1 MNMKPIAL
9 HLYLLIFIFTSC
21 ASPEIAEQATTDS
34 PHVSNTIKL
43 DKVKMENAGIL
54 TGTITRKVMGAS
66 LTVNGVVD
74 VPPQNLVSVSFP
86 PGGYLHSTRLMPGMR
101 VRKGEVIAEMED
113 PGLVQLQQDYLVAR
127 ARLTYLEREFARQQT
142 LNAEKVSADKV
153 FEQVR
158 SDYDGQRAIV
168 SAFSEKLRMIGI
180 KPEELSPERLSRRV
194 SLRSPINGFVS
205 KVHVN
210 IGKYVQPTDVLFELI
225 NPDDIH
231 AALSIFEKDLSKVA
245 IGQKVSISFVDEPE
259 KSYEGEVILVNRNVD
274 EDRMAIAHCHFKSQP
289 AQLLPGMFLNARIH
303 VRETEVPALPESA
316 VVRFEQ
322 REYVFLETAPGV
334 FDMKVIKT
342 GEREDGMLEII
353 EGFQALEG
361 RKVVTQNAYSL
372 LGALKNKSEEE

>member
-1 MNMKPIAL
+1 MNMKQII
-9 HLYLLIFIFTSC
+9 HIILISTLISC
-21 ASPEIAEQATTDS
+21 SAPESAEQTTEDTAQTS
-34 PHVSNTIKL
+34 ERVTLNKAML
-43 DKVKMENAGIL
+43 EKAGIL

-113 PGLVQLQQDYLVAR
+113 PSLVQLQQDYLVAC
-127 ARLTYLEREFARQQT
+127 ARLTFLEREFARQQT
-142 LNAEKVSADKV
+142 LNVDKVSADKV

-158 SDYDGQRAIV
+158 SDFDGQRAMV
-168 SAFSEKLRMIGI
+168 SAYAEKLRMIGI
-180 KPEELSPERLSRRV
+180 RPEDLSAEHISRRV

-205 KVHVN
+205 AVHVN
-210 IGKYVQPTDVLFELI
+210 IGKYVQPADVLFELI

-231 AALSIFEKDLSKVA
+231 AALSIFEKDLSKVS

-259 KSYEGEVILVNRNVD
+259 KIYDGEVILVNRNVD
-274 EDRMAIAHCHFKSQP
+274 EDRMAVAHCHFKSKP

-303 VRETEVPALPESA
+303 VKETDVPALPESA

-322 REYVFLETAPGV
+322 REYVFVESAAGV
-334 FDMKVIKT
+334 FDMIVIRT
-342 GEREDGMLEII
+342 GDREDGMVEILEGA
-353 EGFQALEG
+353 ERLEG
-361 RKVVTQNAYSL
+361 RKLVIQNAYSL
-372 LGALKNKSEEE
+372 LGALKNKAEEE

>member
-1 MNMKPIAL
+1 MTMKQLINL
-9 HLYLLIFIFTSC
+9 FYFIFIFISC
-21 ASPEIAEQATTDS
+21 SSPESAEQATTDS
-34 PHVSNTIKL
+34 PQVSNTIRL
-43 DKVKMENAGIL
+43 DKAMLEKAGIL
-54 TGTITRKVMGAS
+54 TGTVTRKVMGAS
-66 LTVNGVVD
+66 LSVNGVVD

-86 PGGYLHSTRLMPGMR
+86 PGGYLHSTHLMPGMR
-101 VRKGEVIAEMED
+101 VRRGEVIAEMED
-113 PGLVQLQQDYLVAR
+113 PSLVQLQQDYLVAR
-127 ARLTYLEREFARQQT
+127 AKLIFLEREFTRQQT

-158 SDYDGQRAIV
+158 SEYDGQRAMV
-168 SAFSEKLRMIGI
+168 SAYAEKLRMIGI

-322 REYVFLETAPGV
+322 KEYAFVESAPGV
-334 FDMKVIKT
+334 FNMIAIKT
-342 GEREDGMLEII
+342 GDKEDGMFEIR
-353 EGFQALEG
+353 EGFEVLEG
-361 RKVVTQNAYSL
+361 KMVVVQNAYSL

>member
-1 MNMKPIAL
+1 MNMKQIIPSII
-9 HLYLLIFIFTSC
+9 LIFIFVSC
-21 ASPEIAEQATTDS
+21 GTPESAEQTTPNSLKAPDRI
-34 PHVSNTIKL
+34 TL
-43 DKVKMENAGIL
+43 DKAMQDKAGIL
-54 TGTITRKVMGAS
+54 TGTITRRKMGIT

-101 VRKGEVIAEMED
+101 VKKGDVIAEMED
-113 PGLVQLQQDYLVAR
+113 PSIVQLQQDYLMAR
-127 ARLTYLEREFARQQT
+127 ARLTFLELEFNRQQR
-142 LNAEKVSADKV
+142 LNADKVSSDKV

-158 SDYDGQRAIV
+158 SDYDGQRAMV
-168 SAFSEKLRMIGI
+168 SAYAEKLRMIGI
-180 KPEELSPERLSRRV
+180 RPEDLSPEQISRRV

-205 KVHVN
+205 KVQVN

-274 EDRMAIAHCHFKSQP
+274 EDRVATAHCHFKSQP

-316 VVRFEQ
+316 VVRFGQ
-322 REYVFLETAPGV
+322 KEYVFIEAAPGV
-334 FDMKVIKT
+334 FEMKVIRI
-342 GEREDGMLEII
+342 GAQEDGMYEILE
-353 EGFQALEG
+353 GASLLEG

-372 LGALKNKSEEE
+372 LGALKNKAEE

>member
-1 MNMKPIAL
+1 MTMKQLIN
-9 HLYLLIFIFTSC
+9 LLSIIFIFTSC
-21 ASPEIAEQATTDS
+21 SSPESVQQATSDS
-34 PHVSNTIKL
+34 PQLSNTIRL
-43 DKVKMENAGIL
+43 DKAMLEKAGIL
-54 TGTITRKVMGAS
+54 TGTVTRKAMGAS
-66 LTVNGVVD
+66 LSVNGEVD

-86 PGGYLHSTRLMPGMR
+86 PGGYLHSTQLMPGMR
-101 VRKGEVIAEMED
+101 VRRGQVIAEMED
-113 PGLVQLQQDYLVAR
+113 PSLVQLQQDYLVAR
-127 ARLTYLEREFARQQT
+127 AKLLFLEREFSRQQT

-158 SDYDGQRAIV
+158 SEYDGQRAMV
-168 SAFSEKLRMIGI
+168 SAYAEKLRMIGI
-180 KPEELSPERLSRRV
+180 IPEELSPERLSRRV

-259 KSYEGEVILVNRNVD
+259 RSYEGEVILINRNVD

-303 VRETEVPALPESA
+303 VRETEVPVLPESA

-322 REYVFLETAPGV
+322 KEYVFVESAPGV
-334 FDMKVIKT
+334 FNMIAIKT
-342 GEREDGMLEII
+342 GDKEDALFEIK
-353 EGFQALEG
+353 EGYEALEG
-361 RKVVTQNAYSL
+361 KMVVVQNAYSL

>member
-1 MNMKPIAL
+1 MNMKQIIPII
-9 HLYLLIFIFTSC
+9 LISTLISC
-21 ASPEIAEQATTDS
+21 SAPESAEQTTEDTAQTS
-34 PHVSNTIKL
+34 ERVTLNKAML
-43 DKVKMENAGIL
+43 EKAGIL

-113 PGLVQLQQDYLVAR
+113 PSLVQLQQDYLVAR
-127 ARLTYLEREFARQQT
+127 ARLTFLEREFARQQT
-142 LNAEKVSADKV
+142 LNVDKVSADKV

-158 SDYDGQRAIV
+158 SDYDGQRAMV
-168 SAFSEKLRMIGI
+168 SAYAEKLRMIGI
-180 KPEELSPERLSRRV
+180 RPEDLSAEHISRRV

-205 KVHVN
+205 AVHVN
-210 IGKYVQPTDVLFELI
+210 IGKYVQPADVLFELI

-231 AALSIFEKDLSKVA
+231 AALSIFEKDLSKVS

-259 KSYEGEVILVNRNVD
+259 KIYDGEVILVNRNVD
-274 EDRMAIAHCHFKSQP
+274 EDRMAVAHCHFRSKP

-303 VRETEVPALPESA
+303 VKETDVPALPEAA

-322 REYVFLETAPGV
+322 REYVFVESAAGV
-334 FDMKVIKT
+334 FDMIVIRT
-342 GEREDGMLEII
+342 GDREDGMVEILEGS
-353 EGFQALEG
+353 ERLEG
-361 RKVVTQNAYSL
+361 RKLVIRNAYSL
-372 LGALKNKSEEE
+372 LGALKNKAEEE